1 MTSSGGWLALLG
13 AAGLGLLLLTAADTA
28 QVREER
34 LARHRNLGKA
44 FYENPTTKKEA
55 VEELRKALELAPES
69 ARDRLN
75 YALALLG
82 AGQLQEGI
90 AELEKVQK
98 QDPSL
103 PHTWFNLGIQ
113 YKRAGEFERA
123 IHQLEQMVKLVPDE
137 AVAHYNLGVLY
148 RMVGRSGEALRKFE
162 LAARLDP
169 NMAAPHFQ
177 LFNAYRQ
184 SGDKEKAAHHLEQFR
199 RIKEAQKSAV
209 VPEDVEWS
217 FYSELYDPI
226 DPGLDRD
233 EPAAELRFEARAV
246 AGKLDPRAAGLLA
259 FDADGDGRPDLLAWS
274 TAGVALYLA
283 GEKAARIPAFA
294 GIEGVLSAAAGDFDN
309 DGLADLC
316 LAGTAGAVLLRNT
329 KGGFEKV
336 DLPAP
341 PSRYEKAVWL
351 DYDHENDL
359 DLILLGERPVL
370 LRNQGTA
377 GFADRTRDFPFTSGR
392 ALDAVVLRVVPDT
405 KALDLVVSYA
415 DRPAVLYRDRL
426 GGVYEAQPLAEI
438 PAGARGLIAAD
449 ADNNG
454 WVDLAFQAGDE
465 VGLRLATEKAHSMVR
480 LRAAGPP
487 ALADLENRGRLEV
500 IAAGSVFRNLGQ
512 GRFSEPSR
520 PAGLVSGTAWAVA
533 DFDGDGRADLA
544 AITPEG
550 ELRLLRNVTQ
560 TRNNWLRVALN
571 GVKAPRLAPGAEV
584 EVRSATRYQK
594 KIYEGLPLL
603 FGVRADETV
612 DLVRITWPNG
622 LIQTETRQPVN
633 RTHTYKEE
641 ERLTGS
647 CPMVWAWNGREF
659 EFIADVL
666 GVAPLGASAG
676 DGKYFPT
683 DHDEYVWIPG
693 EMLAARN
700 GFYEIRITE
709 ELAEVSY
716 LDQVKLIAVDHPRD
730 VEIFTNEKFQGP
742 PFPEFRLFGVRHRI
756 PPRAAFDHQGRDVL
770 SLVAARDRRY
780 PDRFRRTR
788 AGAAEMHALELD
800 FGSAAPDNDAVL
812 VLHGWV
818 DWANGSTF
826 LARAQERD
834 GGLVMPYLQVK
845 DARGEWRTVIEDMG
859 VPAGKPKTIVV
870 DLRGKFLGEA
880 RAVRIVTNVCVYWDE
895 AFLAAGN
902 LEPEVRLSEA
912 AAASADLRFRGFS
925 RVRIH
930 PERKQPEWFLY
941 PDPRPASNWNPTPG
955 LYTRYGDVTE
965 LLRDIDDRFVI
976 MGSGDEVRLVFQ
988 AAAFP
993 AVPEGWRRDFLLLVD
1008 GWAKDSD
1015 ANTAF
1020 SQTVEPLPFHAMSA
1034 YPYPAGERYPD
1045 TELHRQYLEQY
1056 NTRPALRLLR
1066 PPVLGNRNEKMGAE
1080 SLGGSTAFA
1089 AHRQ

>member
-1 MTSSGGWLALLG
+1 MTSSGGWWVPLG
-13 AAGLGLLLLTAADTA
+13 AVGLGLLLLAAADTA
-28 QVREER
+28 KLREEQ

-55 VEELRKALELAPES
+55 VEELRKALELAPDS

-75 YALALLG
+75 YGLALLG
-82 AGQLQEGI
+82 AGQIQEGI

-123 IHQLEQMVKLVPDE
+123 IRQLEQMVKLVPEE

-148 RMVGRSGEALRKFE
+148 RMVGRNGEALGKFE

-184 SGDKEKAAHHLEQFR
+184 AGEKEKAAYHLEQFR
-199 RIKEAQKSAV
+199 RIKDQQKNAV

-246 AGKLDPRAAGLLA
+246 SGKFDPRTAGLLA
-259 FDADGDGRPDLLAWS
+259 FDAEGDGRPDLLAWS
-274 TAGVALYLA
+274 TGGVALYLQ
-283 GEKAARIPAFA
+283 GEKATRVPAFS
-294 GIEGVLSAAAGDFDN
+294 GIEGIHSAAAGDFDN

-316 LAGTAGAVLLRNT
+316 LAGASGALLLRNT

-336 DLPAP
+336 NLPAP
-341 PSRYEKAVWL
+341 AAPYAKAVWL
-351 DYDHENDL
+351 DYDHDNDL
-359 DLILLGERPVL
+359 DLILLGERPLL

-392 ALDAVVLRVVPDT
+392 PLDAVVLRLVPDT

-454 WVDLAFQAGDE
+454 WVDLIFQAGNE

-500 IAAGSVFRNLGQ
+500 IATGSVFRNLGQ
-512 GRFSEPSR
+512 GRFSEASR

-533 DFDGDGRADLA
+533 DFDSDGRVDLA

-550 ELRLLRNVTQ
+550 ELRLLRNATQ

-571 GVKAPRLAPGAEV
+571 GVRAPRLAPGAEV

-594 KIYEGLPLL
+594 KVYEGLPLL
-603 FGVRADETV
+603 FGLRADDTV
-612 DLVRITWPNG
+612 DMVRITWPNG

-633 RTHTYKEE
+633 RTQSYKEE

-693 EMLAARN
+693 EALAAR
-700 GFYEIRITE
+700 GGRYEIRITE

-716 LDQVKLIAVDHPRD
+716 LDQVKLIAVDHPPA

-742 PFPEFRLFGVRHRI
+742 PFPEFRLFGVGRRI
-756 PPRAAFDHQGRDVL
+756 PPRAAFDHNGRDVL

-788 AGAAEMHALELD
+788 AGAAEMHSLELD
-800 FGSAAPDNDAVL
+800 FGSAAPANDAVL
-812 VLHGWV
+812 ILHGWV

-826 LARAQERD
+826 LARAQESD

-845 DARGEWRTVIEDMG
+845 DERGEWRTVVEDMG
-859 VPAGKPKTIVV
+859 LPAGKPKTIVV
-870 DLRGKFLGEA
+870 DLRGKFLSES

-895 AFLAAGN
+895 AFLAAGD
-902 LEPEVRLSEA
+902 LEPEVRLSES

-941 PDPRPASNWNPTPG
+941 PDPRPVSNWNPTPG
-955 LYTRYGDVTE
+955 LYTRYGDVAE
-965 LLRDIDDRFVI
+965 LLEEIDDRFVI
-976 MGSGDEVRLVFQ
+976 MGSGDELRLAFDVE
-988 AAAFP
+988 AFP
-993 AVPEGWRRDFLLLVD
+993 AIPEGWRRDFLLLVD

-1015 ANTAF
+1015 PNTAF
-1020 SQTVEPLPFHAMSA
+1020 SQTVEPLPFHAMSS
-1034 YPYPAGERYPD
+1034 YPYPASERYPD
-1045 TELHRQYLEQY
+1045 GELHRRYLDEY
-1056 NTRPALRLLR
+1056 ITRPALRLLR
-1066 PPVLGNRNEKMGAE
+1066 PPVLGNRHEKLGPE
-1080 SLGGSTAFA
+1080 SLGGSAAFA